1 LVETLPEPEEEFP
14 VERCGNP
21 FRRIIPGNKMV
32 GTLPDEEILKF
43 PGKRVGTLRKKKF
56 QVKGI
61 ATLTEEEIPGKRDCN
76 SHRRRNSR

>member
-1 LVETLPEPEEEFP
+1 
-14 VERCGNP
+14 
-21 FRRIIPGNKMV
+21 MV

-43 PGKRVGTLRKKKF
+43 LGKRVGTLQKKKF